1 VGAGSVPLTDGAGMF
16 RAEHRALREL
26 HATGRQ
32 LASHWWRL
40 GDRLG
45 GAPAA
50 SLQNGA
56 AVARGMVTELSKTTA
71 ERGLHGFPAAQGVG
85 HRLAGLRNTAGDL
98 VLERNQALRLAVLD
112 AEHVTTLLAYLAALA
127 EKRGDAPLAT
137 FHRHWEGEIAAARDA
152 VRDAA
157 VALADDPE
165 DAVRPADDSILGRA
179 GHSAATAIG
188 TVGEAFDGSP
198 LGKAARKATGRQ

>member
-1 VGAGSVPLTDGAGMF
+1 VGAGAVPLTDGAGMY

-45 GAPAA
+45 GAPAE
-50 SLQNGA
+50 SLQDGA
-56 AVARGMVTELSKTTA
+56 ATARGMVTELAKQTA

-112 AEHVTTLLAYLAALA
+112 AEHVTLLLDYLAALA
-127 EKRGDAPLAT
+127 EKRGDAPLAG
-137 FHRHWEGEIAAARDA
+137 FHRHWHHEIGAARDA

-157 VALADDPE
+157 IAIADDPD
-165 DAVRPADDSILGRA
+165 DAIRPADGSILGRA
-179 GHSAATAIG
+179 GHTAATALG
-188 TVGEAFDGSP
+188 TVGEAIDGSP
-198 LGKAARKATGRQ
+198 IGKAARKAAGH

>member
-1 VGAGSVPLTDGAGMF
+1 MY

-45 GAPAA
+45 GPPAA

-56 AVARGMVTELSKTTA
+56 ATARGMVTELAKETA
-71 ERGLHGFPAAQGVG
+71 KRGLHGFPAAQGVG
-85 HRLAGLRNTAGDL
+85 SRLAGLRNTAGDL

-112 AEHVTTLLAYLAALA
+112 AEHVVTLLLYLAALA
-127 EKRGDAPLAT
+127 EKRGDTSLVT
-137 FHRHWEGEIAAARDA
+137 FHRRWAEEISTARDA

-157 VALADDPE
+157 IGLSNDPE
-165 DAVRPADDSILGRA
+165 DAIRPAETSVLGRA
-179 GHSAATAIG
+179 GHGAANALG
-188 TVGEAFDGSP
+188 TVGEAIDGSP
-198 LGKAARKATGRQ
+198 LGKAVRRVSGR